1 LYLLKE
7 ASLCQNYIVDQ
18 RSDHPLQYR
27 AIGWSRGDLYSVIF
41 ELRSN
46 ALGEYFI

>member
-41 ELRSN
+41 ELRSD